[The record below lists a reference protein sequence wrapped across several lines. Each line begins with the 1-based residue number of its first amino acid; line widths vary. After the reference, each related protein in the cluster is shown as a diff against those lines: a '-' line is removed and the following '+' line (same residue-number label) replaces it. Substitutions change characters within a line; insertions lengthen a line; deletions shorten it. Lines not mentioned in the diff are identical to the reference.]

1 MDWDSMDTSISTS
14 HVMEEAWEDEGG
26 AGVIMEALL

>member
-14 HVMEEAWEDEGG
+14 HVMEAWEDEGG